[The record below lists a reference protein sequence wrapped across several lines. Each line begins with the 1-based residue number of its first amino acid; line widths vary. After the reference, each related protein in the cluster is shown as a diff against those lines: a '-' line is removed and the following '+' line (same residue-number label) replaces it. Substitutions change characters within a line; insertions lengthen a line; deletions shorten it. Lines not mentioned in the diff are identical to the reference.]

1 MTQGRRTVD
10 LSPYP
15 DLVMILLGFRLRSL
29 RAVPTF
35 FRLGRG
41 FAEIAR
47 HPPEGLLASDNFLFG
62 WNHLGIR
69 QYWRDMETLSRF
81 TRTSPHAGWWGRYAT
96 NFGGAGFWH
105 EVYCARG
112 GVEAL
117 YLGMPETGF
126 GLGRFA
132 RAARPEGP
140 LKSSAG
146 RIAADRAHRGPAP
159 FPASHE

>member
-1 MTQGRRTVD
+1 MTQARRTVD

-15 DLVMILLGFRLRSL
+15 DLVMILLGFRLRGP
-29 RAVPTF
+29 RAIATF

-47 HPPEGLLASDNFLFG
+47 HPPEGLLGSENFLFG

-69 QYWRDMETLSRF
+69 QYWRDMDSLTQF
-81 TRTSPHAGWWGRYAT
+81 TRTSPHAGWWSRYARDH
-96 NFGGAGFWH
+96 GGAGFWH

-117 YLGMPETGF
+117 YLGMPEAGF

-132 RAARPEGP
+132 PAAAPQGP

-146 RIAADRAHRGPAP
+146 RIAADRAQRAERPDV
-159 FPASHE
+159 PAS